1 MNMKKTQFGFVISM
15 LILTVFACSFN
26 VTTANFNSAQ
36 MATDP
41 QAENPAT
48 TFSPQDTFYAVID
61 LDNAPDDTNVRA
73 EWYAVDVEGEDPN
86 TKIDQAQ
93 LTTGSNQLHFK
104 LENTSPW
111 PKGDYKVDLFI
122 NDKLEQTLEFQVE

>member
-1 MNMKKTQFGFVISM
+1 
-15 LILTVFACSFN
+15 
-26 VTTANFNSAQ
+26 

-41 QAENPAT
+41 QAENPTT
-48 TFSPQDTFYAVID
+48 TFSTQDTFYAVVD

-73 EWYAVDVEGEDPN
+73 VWYAVDVEGENPE
-86 TKIDQAQ
+86 TKINETQIN
-93 LTTGSNQLHFK
+93 TGSSQLHFE

-111 PKGDYKVDLFI
+111 PKGDYKVELFI